1 MRTRT
6 RRAIAVLAVAAAF
19 GLATTELAAQVT
31 TTRYAPY
38 YGKNRVKYDNF
49 QWKIYTTDHFEIFYY
64 PEIEQHL
71 ERVSGYAESAYQKI
85 SSDLKHDLAFK
96 VPLVLFKT
104 QSEFQQQNVLP
115 GDVPEGVAAF
125 AEPQRDRMVL
135 PIDEPPDQL
144 YRLITHELTHIFEFD
159 IIPRSLI
166 RRGVP
171 LWIDEGFADYMAGVW
186 RPLDLMTVR
195 DAAVADALPK
205 MTELEGY
212 GNFNNPR
219 LIYNLGHVAFEFIE
233 SKAGKEG
240 IRQFLFALRKSVIGG
255 GENAYEEAL
264 KMTPDE
270 FDEQFDKYLKDR
282 FKPFRDKERPADYG
296 RNLAP
301 KPEKTSYTAVFS
313 IEPSPSG
320 DLFAAIAGNRRDQEL
335 DVILISTKDGQVIR
349 NLTSG
354 FDKDKGFDYIAV
366 PGARW
371 NAVPWMSWSPTG
383 DRLAYFARTSKQRS
397 LVIQNVLTG
406 KVEERIEIKEVDVPE
421 SPEFSPDGRT
431 IAFSG
436 LQNAIG
442 DIWTVSLET
451 GAVTNVTKD
460 EFADYAPTF
469 SPDGKMI
476 VYISRISGNDKLFKV
491 DLATGQKTQLTFG
504 THDDAAAH
512 FFDADTIVFSSTAT
526 DPLKPVEPE
535 VARNGNIYN
544 LWTFNLTSGELR
556 QYTDTLT
563 GNLSPVV
570 FKEGEAKRVAFVTY
584 FKGDYGVHT
593 IEPKEP
599 IATAA
604 SADFGA
610 PGPVI
615 DFQAPLTHQIVEA
628 NQKKKGAFE
637 KLFLDGRPPVAL
649 GVTSGGDLFGGT
661 AISFSDVLGDRQFN
675 FFAASV
681 SQYRQFVGSY
691 VDLAR
696 RFQFAINGFSQTFF
710 YYALQ
715 PGYLYDPGLG
725 FLDRDQAIAQQ
736 SYHGGSVFGIYP
748 LSRYRRFEL
757 FGGVTYY
764 KEEYDDPLL
773 QFLAEDY
780 QQQQYGQ
787 VIFRDGLAT
796 PLGAAFI
803 QETTVFREFGPLAG
817 NTLRLAYETS
827 PSIGDNLSYQ
837 TVDGDA
843 RYYLRLGGTGL
854 LALRFRG
861 YKSWGET
868 PGFFYFGGNSEMR
881 GYDYQSFVG
890 NEGWFGNA
898 ELRFPLIQAMATP
911 IGILGGV
918 RGAFFFNIGGAWYNN
933 QPYTFWTNDTE
944 VYRPIVDYE
953 IDPVTGFPVPVY
965 GPEFEISGF
974 RLRDGRASYGL
985 SLQTFALGFPIHF
998 DWSWK
1003 TLFNEDWE
1011 NLAFAYSGGS
1021 DEFRRSEFSVWIGYD
1036 F

>member
-6 RRAIAVLAVAAAF
+6 RRAIATLAVAAAF

-71 ERVSGYAESAYQKI
+71 ERVAGYAESAYQKI

-171 LWIDEGFADYMAGVW
+171 LWVDEGFSDYMAGVW

-195 DAAVADALPK
+195 DAAVADAVPK

-212 GNFNNPR
+212 GRFNNPR
-219 LIYNLGHVAFEFIE
+219 LIYNLGHAAFEFIE

-264 KMTPDE
+264 RMTPDE

-335 DVILISTKDGQVIR
+335 DIILISTKDGDVIR

-371 NAVPWMSWSPTG
+371 NSVPWMSWSPTG

-397 LVIQNVLTG
+397 LIIQNVLTG
-406 KVEERIEIKEVDVPE
+406 KVEQRIEIKEVDVPE

-442 DIWTVSLET
+442 DIWTVNLET
-451 GAVTNVTKD
+451 RAVTNVTKD
-460 EFADYAPTF
+460 EFADYAPAF
-469 SPDGKMI
+469 SPDGKTL
-476 VYISRISGNDKLFKV
+476 VYIARISGNDKLFKV

-544 LWTFNLTSGELR
+544 LWTLNFTSGELR

-570 FKEGEAKRVAFVTY
+570 FKEGETRRVAFVTY

-599 IATAA
+599 VATAA

-615 DFQAPLTHQIVEA
+615 DFQAPLTHQVVEA

-637 KLFLDGRPPVAL
+637 RLFLDGRPPVAL

-661 AISFSDVLGDRQFN
+661 AITFSDVLGDRQFN

-696 RFQFAINGFSQTFF
+696 RFQFAVSGFSQTFF

-736 SYHGGSVFGIYP
+736 SYHGGTLFSIYP

-757 FGGVTYY
+757 SGGVTYF

-773 QFLAEDY
+773 QSLAEDY

-787 VIFRDGLAT
+787 VVFRDGLAT
-796 PLGAAFI
+796 PIGVAFI

-817 NTLRLAYETS
+817 NTLRLGYETS

-843 RYYLRLGGTGL
+843 RYYLRLGGSGL
-854 LALRFRG
+854 LALRLRG
-861 YKSWGET
+861 YRSWGET
-868 PGFFYFGGNSEMR
+868 PGFFYFGGNSEMH

-890 NEGWFGNA
+890 NAGWFGNV
-898 ELRFPLIQAMATP
+898 ELRFPLINAMATP

-918 RGAFFFNIGGAWYNN
+918 RGGFFFNIGGAWYNN

-944 VYRPIVDYE
+944 TYRPIVDYE
-953 IDPVTGFPVPVY
+953 IDPATGFPVPVY

-998 DWSWK
+998 DWTWR
-1003 TLFNEDWE
+1003 TLFNRDWE
-1011 NLAFAYSGGS
+1011 DLAFAYSGGS
-1021 DEFRRSEFSVWIGYD
+1021 DEFRRSEFAVWIGYD